1 MQNRIYNK
9 YELHILIQISIFTL
23 WDNSVAKELGKCVP
37 AETRQSARESMVE
50 LEHTTLACSA
60 PKAHHCVSNGAS
72 FVPVAVAAQIYLF
85 VPVAPDSDASYEL
98 YELC

>member
-23 WDNSVAKELGKCVP
+23 WDNAVAKELGECIP
-37 AETRQSARESMVE
+37 AETRQFARESIVE
-50 LEHTTLACSA
+50 LELTTLTCPA
-60 PKAHHCVSNGAS
+60 PKAHHCVSDGAS

-85 VPVAPDSDASYEL
+85 VPVAPAPDSDASYEL
-98 YELC
+98 S